1 MPKYSDETID
11 IADLKML
18 RDILSSDNRKLEI
31 DIIDALGDIYALS
44 DEIINNEDM
53 IKKNYKFTTNTFG
66 NFIKSSVF
74 SVASYAFVIN
84 YLDKDPDLLY
94 SVFNCILPAIVGYR
108 LFQKDNVKENYVSG
122 EVLKKATED
131 NFNLTI
137 QLEDCVDV
145 YFASMMLYFGKNASS
160 IKEKVKNVFDK
171 NEKYIET
178 NIEKGRFLDGFSY
191 EKILEVAGGCLDDK
205 LFKEFVSFYESK
217 QKQRK
222 K

>member
-145 YFASMMLYFGKNASS
+145 YFASVMLYFGKNASS

-191 EKILEVAGGCLDDK
+191 EKILEVTGGCLDDK

>member
-1 MPKYSDETID
+1 MAKYSDETID

-94 SVFNCILPAIVGYR
+94 SIFNCIFPTAVGYR

-122 EVLKKATED
+122 EVLKKVFQDKLKLST
-131 NFNLTI
+131 
-137 QLEDCVDV
+137 QLNECVNA
-145 YFASMMLYFGKNASS
+145 YFETMMLYFGKNASS

>member
-205 LFKEFVSFYESK
+205 LFKEFVSLYDVK

-222 K
+222 R

>member
-122 EVLKKATED
+122 EVLKKVTED

-145 YFASMMLYFGKNASS
+145 YFASVMLYFGKNASS